1 MARRKQLKGVAGNIG
16 QWCLSRNFDYEGY
29 WALGQFFVH
38 AEANGTEEIV
48 IKVIEE
54 FVPIHAEGIKF
65 SSAIKLLSGVLK
77 RDIISNNIPDWW
89 LKDVSVIFRFNASF
103 EHKYHYWGSGLGGKP
118 FMCVVNI
125 TTDLGK
131 TYSKESGCNVWVH
144 NPKRE
149 QRRYGF

>member
-16 QWCLSRNFDYEGY
+16 QWCLSRSFDYEGY
-29 WALGQFFVH
+29 WALGQFFAH
-38 AEANGTEEIV
+38 AEATGKNELV

-54 FVPIHAEGIKF
+54 FVPINEEGVKF
-65 SSAIKLLSGVLK
+65 SSAIKLLSSVLK
-77 RDIISNNIPDWW
+77 RDIKSNKIPDWW
-89 LKDVSVIFRFNASF
+89 LKDVSVIFRFNAVF
-103 EHKYHYWGSGLGGKP
+103 ERKYHYRGSGLGGKP
-118 FMCVVNI
+118 FICIVNI

-131 TYSKESGCNVWVH
+131 TYSKEFGCNVWVH